1 MSNLRILGV
10 IVSLGILAFS
20 IHRRRARKFHNLDL
34 LIGIALAGALFSAS
48 VHPNALNSVLSLFSF
63 QPGSGGRLIG
73 LLVFSNF
80 VIYLLLLQLIGQANT
95 TERNLSD
102 LVRALAKSRFREEYQ
117 KRKVEGDLS
126 PIQVVIPAYNE
137 AESIAE
143 VLQRI
148 PAQVMG
154 LGVGVIVAVDGA
166 TDGTAEIVRKLN
178 VPAVVYDI
186 NRGGGAALKVGYEI
200 ALEQGAEIIV
210 TMDADG
216 QQRPEEIPDLV
227 RPIIEN
233 EADLVSGSRVLGSY
247 ERDSS
252 VREAGVFLFSRL
264 ISLLTLTRIT
274 DCSNSFR
281 AIRASELEKL
291 ELKQDQYPA
300 SELLI
305 DAIKKGLRVI
315 EVPVTI
321 LRRQGGET
329 KKPSSFKYGW
339 EFAKAIFKT
348 WLR

>member
-20 IHRRRARKFHNLDL
+20 INRRRAGKFRNLDL
-34 LIGIALAGALFSAS
+34 LIGIALAVALFLAS
-48 VHPNALNSVLSLFSF
+48 VHPNALNYGLSPFSF
-63 QPGSGGRLIG
+63 QPGSGGRIIG
-73 LLVFSNF
+73 LLVLSNF
-80 VIYLLLLQLIGQANT
+80 VIYLLLLQLMGQVST
-95 TERNLSD
+95 TERNLSS
-102 LVRALAKSRFREEYQ
+102 LVKTLAKSRFREEYQ
-117 KRKVEGDLS
+117 KRKVESNLP

-137 AESIAE
+137 AESIAG

-154 LGVGVIVAVDGA
+154 LDVGIIVTVDGA
-166 TDGTAEIVRKLN
+166 TDGTEEIVRKLN

-186 NRGGGAALKVGYEI
+186 NRGGGAALKAGYEI
-200 ALEQGAEIIV
+200 ALEQGAKIIV

-216 QQRPEEIPDLV
+216 QQRPEEIPKLV

-247 ERDSS
+247 EKDSL
-252 VREAGVFLFSRL
+252 VRAVGIFVFNKLV
-264 ISLLTLTRIT
+264 SLLTLTSVT

-291 ELKQDQYPA
+291 ELRQDHFPA

-305 DAIKKGLRVI
+305 DAVKKGLRVK

-321 LRRQGGET
+321 LRRQAGKT
-329 KKPSSFKYGW
+329 KKPFWFTYGW